1 MISNKHNYTLGLLLL
16 TQSIYTKQLPGHVGV
31 NELLLGVIEQFV
43 LTTHGIANTDFNCTW
58 TYITLNC
65 L

>member
-43 LTTHGIANTDFNCTW
+43 LTTHGIANTDFN
-58 TYITLNC
+58 
-65 L
+65 

>member
-31 NELLLGVIEQFV
+31 NKLLLGLLGVIEQFV
-43 LTTHGIANTDFNCTW
+43 LTTHGIANTDFN
-58 TYITLNC
+58 
-65 L
+65 